1 MSRWKIKESRDLN
14 SRLWIPKFE
23 CNVKLSISLKTFNK
37 SGKVWYNLSTQFKF
51 DKIFI
56 NLNQI

>member
-23 CNVKLSISLKTFNK
+23 YNVKLSISLKTFNK
-37 SGKVWYNLSTQFKF
+37 NGKVWYNLSTRFKF
-51 DKIFI
+51 DKFFMS
-56 NLNQI
+56 LNQI